1 MSKKRSM
8 WDNPLVHRKALVATA
23 ISTALMTGGVIAAGG
38 TPDPVPNTYSDI
50 LVPTLSKWNTDN
62 TLTVDGIA
70 GATAKTY
77 IYTDVAAAQAAE
89 GGDWDTDNTGQV
101 YWELDDDSGKAPGI
115 QTVTDDF
122 DVPTNNCIMASGE
135 RPSADDPAVMIA
147 KTCSDDEGSSKR
159 YFLEI
164 MHANTPVDMVFD
176 VGTKEIRYKGVKS
189 DDDASTGSGDSGGG
203 PLTVSQF
210 RDEFGFGRIYRV
222 LQKVINNSDE
232 RWVAINVELGHG
244 TGDNFTRVNLEE
256 DGVGFEIRNEVP
268 RPFFDGDTGAPP
280 IKVWNPSRFAT
291 FSPKAFDDGVRDRFE
306 PGFFSDQQA
315 GLFPPADFEK
325 SYDETRASFIG
336 SGDEL
341 RVDGAY
347 GAITP
352 NYFSLSEA
360 NGVAPGVFGY
370 MMPAALIPTTIS
382 RYDSGIDGSE
392 SDAIVAW
399 WDGSNWL
406 YGQKGDEN
414 GDNPYSVVPESQLTE
429 WANNLLGVDD
439 PSKGDSSVRY
449 ASEPADDLAGLNM
462 EFFIYINDDVL
473 QENSDGELQPK
484 FDNITLRVTGIS
496 AASVPSALGT
506 DTPAWIANPAPELS
520 SYRSTP
526 STPVYRGGGGG
537 GGCSYNASAPFDP
550 TLPLVLMVALGA
562 LVTRKRMSQQQQ

>member
-8 WDNPLVHRKALVATA
+8 WDRRLVHRKALVATA
-23 ISTALMTGGVIAAGG
+23 ISAALMTGGVIAAGG

-50 LVPTLSKWNTDN
+50 LVPTLSKWNTAN
-62 TLTVDGIA
+62 TLTVDGVA

-77 IYTDVAAAQAAE
+77 IYTDVAAAQAAAADDA
-89 GGDWDTDNTGQV
+89 DWDTGNTGQV

-115 QTVTDDF
+115 QTVTDDPDF
-122 DVPTNNCIMASGE
+122 PTNNCIMASGG
-135 RPSADDPAVMIA
+135 RPSADDPTVMVP
-147 KTCSDDEGSSKR
+147 KTCSDDDGSSKR

-176 VGTKEIRYKGVKS
+176 IGTKEIRYKGVKS
-189 DDDASTGSGDSGGG
+189 DSDASTGSGDSDGG
-203 PLTVSQF
+203 PVTVSQF

-222 LQKVINNSDE
+222 LQKAINNSDE

-244 TGDNFTRVNLEE
+244 VGDNFTRVNLEE

-280 IKVWNPSRFAT
+280 IKVWNPNRFAT

-325 SYDETRASFIG
+325 SYDEKRASFIG

-341 RVDGAY
+341 RLDGAY

-352 NYFSLSEA
+352 NYFSLSEV
-360 NGVAPGVFGY
+360 NGIAPGVFGY
-370 MMPAALIPTTIS
+370 MMPDSLIPTTIS
-382 RYDSGIDGSE
+382 RYDSGVVGSE
-392 SDAIVAW
+392 SDAIMAW

-414 GDNPYSVVPESQLTE
+414 GDNPYGIVPETQLTE
-429 WANNLLGVDD
+429 WANSLLGVDD
-439 PSKGDSSVRY
+439 ESAPRY
-449 ASEPADDLAGLNM
+449 ASELADDLAGQNM
-462 EFFIYINDDVL
+462 DFFIYINDNIL
-473 QENSDGELQPK
+473 QENSAGELEPK

-496 AASVPSALGT
+496 ADTVPSALGT
-506 DTPAWIANPAPELS
+506 GTPAWIDNPAPELS
-520 SYRSTP
+520 SYRTTP
-526 STPVYRGGGGG
+526 SKPVYRSSGGGG
-537 GGCSYNASAPFDP
+537 GGCSYNANAPFDP
-550 TLPLVLMVALGA
+550 TLPLVLIAALGA